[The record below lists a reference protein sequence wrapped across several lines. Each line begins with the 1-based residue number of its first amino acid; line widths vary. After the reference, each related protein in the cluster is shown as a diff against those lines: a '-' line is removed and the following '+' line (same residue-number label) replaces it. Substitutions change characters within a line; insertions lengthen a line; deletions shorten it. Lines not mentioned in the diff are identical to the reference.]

1 MIKNVVFDIG
11 NVLLSFDPRNY
22 LIEKFNDE
30 IKAHKIL
37 DIIFKSDE
45 WLMLDRGT
53 ITEKEAIRILSER
66 HGDYSEE
73 IKFSFDGWYDLLMPM
88 EDTIEILEKLNGNK
102 INIYYLSNFHHL
114 AFEHVIEKNEFFN
127 LLKAHKGY

>member
-66 HGDYSEE
+66 HGDYS
-73 IKFSFDGWYDLLMPM
+73 
-88 EDTIEILEKLNGNK
+88 
-102 INIYYLSNFHHL
+102 
-114 AFEHVIEKNEFFN
+114 
-127 LLKAHKGY
+127 